1 MDINSKLDTK
11 QSSAAIRLA
20 ENISEGYL
28 SEKAMASRTLSIFTE
43 EMVNLSDEMP
53 TTSTTTF
60 EEMENFMK
68 QAEFFRHFSENT
80 AFMSQMLPFS
90 IGLAK
95 EEEIEL
101 LCHFFHGEK
110 DWKTFLHKY
119 FLDVSKTLQEICLLV
134 LITGKIHRFK
144 FVSEIDFCR
153 MVEFLVKFLQHNTPY
168 SRELIHCVRYGN
180 FNCFLKDFSFN
191 PYKKVQKSHCY

>member
-1 MDINSKLDTK
+1 MDSQLDTK
-11 QSSAAIRLA
+11 QSLPSLAINA
-20 ENISEGYL
+20 SEQ
-28 SEKAMASRTLSIFTE
+28 EKAKATRTLPIVTE
-43 EMVNLSDEMP
+43 KIINLSSASP
-53 TTSTTTF
+53 ISSTTTY
-60 EEMENFMK
+60 EEMDKFMK
-68 QAEFFRHFSENT
+68 QAEFFRHFSEQT
-80 AFMSQMLPFS
+80 GFMSMMLS
-90 IGLAK
+90 HSKALNTQ
-95 EEEIEL
+95 EQIEL